1 MARKNPF
8 ASIMDNRDAPAEHAV
23 ARDYTFKGASRSLIS
38 SIDEM
43 AAQAGKLLEGETII
57 EVDPDLVDQSFAN
70 DRLNVDQEDYEA
82 DYAQVLE
89 SIRSSGQN
97 SPALLRPHPQRPGRY
112 MLVFG
117 RLRWR
122 AAKEL
127 GLKLRA
133 VIKDISERDH
143 VIAQG
148 QENNARANTSFI
160 EKALFAADIVQR
172 KFDEDNATALAA
184 IGVDRPTLSKMLSV
198 ASMPKDLLEAIGRAK
213 AVGRDRWYEL
223 KLLLEKPG
231 NLDRAIAFV
240 ALPSTGALS
249 SDERFE
255 ALFAHI
261 KSAGKATK
269 PRSASV
275 KASWAPADG
284 SLAAEAVAD
293 GKKFTLALKARGT
306 DARAFG
312 DYLTERLDRL
322 YEEFRQRNDTQPDGD

>member
-8 ASIMDNRDAPAEHAV
+8 ANIMDSSDTPADRPV
-23 ARDYTFKGASRSLIS
+23 ARDYSFKGASRSLIS

-43 AAQAGKLLEGETII
+43 AAQAGKLLEGETIV
-57 EVDPDLVDQSFAN
+57 EVDPNLVDQSFAN

-97 SPALLRPHPQRPGRY
+97 SPALLRPHPQQPGRY

-122 AAKEL
+122 AATEL

-133 VIKDISERDH
+133 VVKEISERDH

-198 ASMPKDLLEAIGRAK
+198 ASMPQELLLAIGRAK
-213 AVGRDRWYEL
+213 GVGRDRWYEL
-223 KLLLEKPG
+223 KLLLDKPG
-231 NLDRAIAFV
+231 NVETALAQTSNADFQG
-240 ALPSTGALS
+240 LPSEA
-249 SDERFE
+249 RFD
-255 ALFAHI
+255 AIVAKL
-261 KSAGKATK
+261 KASK
-269 PRSASV
+269 PRRRAAPASS
-275 KASWAPADG
+275 KRTWAPSDG
-284 SLAAEAVAD
+284 RLAAEMMANGKRYTIALRAKGAD
-293 GKKFTLALKARGT
+293 AT
-306 DARAFG
+306 AFG
-312 DYLTERLDRL
+312 DYLSENLSAL
-322 YEEFRQRNDTQPDGD
+322 YEDFRKAKGETTNGD

>member
-1 MARKNPF
+1 MC
-8 ASIMDNRDAPAEHAV
+8 IRDRV
-23 ARDYTFKGASRSLIS
+23 N
-38 SIDEM
+38 
-43 AAQAGKLLEGETII
+43 
-57 EVDPDLVDQSFAN
+57 PDLVDQSFAN

-89 SIRSSGQN
+89 SIRGSGQN

-160 EKALFAADIVQR
+160 EKALFAADIVER

-198 ASMPKDLLEAIGRAK
+198 ASMPKELLEAIGRAK

-223 KLLLEKPG
+223 KLLLDKPG
-231 NLDRAIAFV
+231 NLDT
-240 ALPSTGALS
+240 ALALALS
-249 SDERFE
+249 SDWHGMPSEARFD
-255 ALFAHI
+255 AVVTKL
-261 KSAGKATK
+261 KASK
-269 PRSASV
+269 PRRRAAQAPS
-275 KASWAPADG
+275 KRNWAPSDG
-284 SLAAEAVAD
+284 RIAAEMVAS
-293 GKKFTLALKARGT
+293 GKKFTIALKAKGT
-306 DARAFG
+306 DAAAFG
-312 DYLTERLDRL
+312 DYLSENLSEL
-322 YEEFRQRNDTQPDGD
+322 YEAFRREKRATTNGD